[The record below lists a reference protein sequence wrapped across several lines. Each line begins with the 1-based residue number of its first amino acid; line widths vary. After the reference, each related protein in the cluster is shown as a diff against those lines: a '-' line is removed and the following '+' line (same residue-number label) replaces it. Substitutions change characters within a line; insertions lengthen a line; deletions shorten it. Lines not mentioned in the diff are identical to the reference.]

1 MKMNNSKSFLGHY
14 NHYIVMFFIM
24 IFAGLLSTINTYAN
38 KLDDIR
44 FSLNDLYMI
53 FQMTGLMLLF
63 MGIYY
68 SEMYVIIFGALL
80 STLSFIFIRNQYFID
95 ETQYLLCM
103 IPHHSMAVLMSKR
116 LLEKKNNIKDFLENI
131 VNTQFNEINFMKNK
145 LRKT

>member
-24 IFAGLLSTINTYAN
+24 ILAGLLSTMNTYTN

-80 STLSFIFIRNQYFID
+80 STLSFILIRNQYFID
-95 ETQYLLCM
+95 ETQYLLGM